1 MTIKEFNEKY
11 ELDNPEAYQVYV
23 QAKRLMEDEKTKR
36 ELVIMIMDYDSL
48 NLDNDMKNYEH
59 RELLE
64 VVRGYVLG

>member
-23 QAKRLMEDEKTKR
+23 QAKRLMKDKKTKR
-36 ELVIMIMDYDSL
+36 ELVIMIMDYDAL